1 LVVEFWKYEQ
11 EAKRTQSSERW
22 HWSWCNETCRRRNE
36 SAERGGRGQNRGRGH
51 SRGRG
56 GFGNQANRDEFRLG
70 QGGDKQFFGKK
81 NKMGVVE
88 ESKNRGASH
97 SPGGR
102 GISLHRGKPRGS
114 LSTSHKK
121 KVHFADP
128 IEEQAK
134 DSSQS
139 ENESDMDDFVLK
151 DDLED
156 EEMFEEGNS
165 EEDIESG
172 NKDSEDDED
181 EKILNM
187 KGIFILLKYDEEED
201 DDDEDKDDADDGDLL
216 FDSDEM
222 DIDEDD
228 DDDDAD
234 DDILDSSD
242 SDEKEIY
249 VKKLGSFGE
258 KIASA
263 TAKKMN
269 RKNVANVVIKSS
281 PKHETSK
288 PEVQEKNTKQESPK
302 DKIKHKN
309 SNYLSEFLLLYFF
322 CLVDLGSITKVS
334 VKKEVKTDKANLLED
349 EELEAEIDVVRNLK
363 EDVKKEKTKNDMKNK
378 KVKSA
383 IEHEESKK
391 EMKNK
396 KAKNEMKSE
405 RLKNEMKIE
414 IVKKEK
420 MESEKVKLEAS
431 PAKKAK
437 LSAGVQADKKVIEI
451 EQRRRLKRNK
461 CRLFLKDLP
470 LESSIADVK
479 ALSKDIIHVFKPL
492 EKSRFCFLIFANEKI
507 CEKNYEKLKNI
518 TMNGTKLTVDFMG
531 EKGKNFKPTATS
543 EISSLINP
551 TELYVGDVC
560 SKEEVL
566 QAFPS
571 AGSIKMHDMYA
582 FVKFPTA
589 EAAREAFNCADNV
602 KLSRP
607 IYVFYTRPKE
617 VRNKTRYNKAKK
629 VIKKKNF
636 NNATGDKVA
645 SKKLS
650 QRNANAEGRKRKYK
664 EEEEEDDD
672 DDGSYED
679 MGLKIFEGD
688 DEGLKV
694 DE

>member
-1 LVVEFWKYEQ
+1 MSKKQNGLKV
-11 EAKRTQSSERW
+11 ARGGIGRGAMKRAGGKM
-22 HWSWCNETCRRRNE
+22 RNE

-134 DSSQS
+134 DSSPS

-187 KGIFILLKYDEEED
+187 KDDEEED

-258 KIASA
+258 KIVSA
-263 TAKKMN
+263 TGKKMN

-309 SNYLSEFLLLYFF
+309 S
-322 CLVDLGSITKVS
+322 SITKVS

-378 KVKSA
+378 K
-383 IEHEESKK
+383 
-391 EMKNK
+391 
-396 KAKNEMKSE
+396 
-405 RLKNEMKIE
+405 

-664 EEEEEDDD
+664 EEEEDDDD
-672 DDGSYED
+672 DDGSSED